1 MNPTGCAP
9 RRWVFLLAPAWPTLP
24 GMRTP
29 HTARYD
35 ADTPHDIPDGIPM
48 PVPDAAR
55 ALGISPEAVRNRL
68 SRGTL
73 RSEKVDGRVFV
84 LIDRDIAPHAERSTD
99 DTPNGVPPDT
109 SGLFEEMR
117 ARIDDLRDQLAEE
130 REARRRADTII
141 MQLTQANA
149 ALAARVPELEA
160 APPRQPPSAPETAAE
175 GAGEVAERADDE
187 GPQTGARRPWWLRW
201 FGG

>member
-9 RRWVFLLAPAWPTLP
+9 RRSVFLSAPACPTLS
-24 GMRTP
+24 GMRAP

-84 LIDRDIAPHAERSTD
+84 LIDRDMASHAERSTD

-130 REARRRADTII
+130 REARRRADAII
-141 MQLTQANA
+141 MQLSRANA
-149 ALAARVPELEA
+149 ALVERVPELEA
-160 APPRQPPSAPETAAE
+160 HQ
-175 GAGEVAERADDE
+175 DIQD
-187 GPQTGARRPWWLRW
+187 GAREPGREAGGVEDGERGTESQKASWWRRI

>member
-1 MNPTGCAP
+1 
-9 RRWVFLLAPAWPTLP
+9 
-24 GMRTP
+24 MRTP

-48 PVPDAAR
+48 PVPDAAK

-84 LIDRDIAPHAERSTD
+84 LIDRDMSRHTERPID
-99 DTPNGVPPDT
+99 DVPNDTPPGT
-109 SGLFEEMR
+109 SEQLVEEMR
-117 ARIDDLRDQLAEE
+117 ARIEDLRDQLSEE

-141 MQLTQANA
+141 MQLTQTNA
-149 ALAARVPELEA
+149 SLAARLPELEA
-160 APPRQPPSAPETAAE
+160 PQ
-175 GAGEVAERADDE
+175 GGQEVAEE
-187 GPQTGARRPWWLRW
+187 PPSGAVGSEVHSEPERPSWWRRV
-201 FGG
+201 FGFE

>member
-1 MNPTGCAP
+1 
-9 RRWVFLLAPAWPTLP
+9 
-24 GMRTP
+24 
-29 HTARYD
+29 
-35 ADTPHDIPDGIPM
+35 M
-48 PVPDAAR
+48 PVPEAAR

-84 LIDRDIAPHAERSTD
+84 LIDRDMARHTERPIT
-99 DTPNGVPPDT
+99 DTPNGVPPDAT
-109 SGLFEEMR
+109 ELVEEMR
-117 ARIDDLRDQLAEE
+117 ARIEDLRDQLAEE

-149 ALAARVPELEA
+149 ALASRLPELEA
-160 APPRQPPSAPETAAE
+160 AAQDAPDGSITVRDEDNGVSAHNGHDEAQK
-175 GAGEVAERADDE
+175 GAHEERE
-187 GPQTGARRPWWLRW
+187 ARRPWWLRI

>member
-1 MNPTGCAP
+1 MNSTGCVP
-9 RRWVFLLAPAWPTLP
+9 RRSVFLSPPACPTLP

-35 ADTPHDIPDGIPM
+35 ADIPHDIPDGIPM

-73 RSEKVDGRVFV
+73 KSEKVDGRVFV
-84 LIDRDIAPHAERSTD
+84 LIDRDMAPHTERSTD

-109 SGLFEEMR
+109 SGLVEEMR
-117 ARIDDLRDQLAEE
+117 ARIEDLRDQLAEE
-130 REARRRADTII
+130 RESRRRADTII

-149 ALAARVPELEA
+149 ALAARVPELVEA
-160 APPRQPPSAPETAAE
+160 PQNGQEDAQRPAGGSAGVESQEEPE
-175 GAGEVAERADDE
+175 
-187 GPQTGARRPWWLRW
+187 RRSWWRRV

>member
-1 MNPTGCAP
+1 
-9 RRWVFLLAPAWPTLP
+9 
-24 GMRTP
+24 
-29 HTARYD
+29 
-35 ADTPHDIPDGIPM
+35 M

-84 LIDRDIAPHAERSTD
+84 LIDRDMARHTERSTG
-99 DTPNGVPPDT
+99 DTPTDT
-109 SGLFEEMR
+109 LELVEEMR
-117 ARIDDLRDQLAEE
+117 ARIEDLRDQLSEE

-149 ALAARVPELEA
+149 SLAARLPELA
-160 APPRQPPSAPETAAE
+160 APPTEETPEETQE
-175 GAGEVAERADDE
+175 PRHVPGGVEDGE
-187 GPQTGARRPWWLRW
+187 GPQDGSERSWWRRI
-201 FGG
+201 FG

>member
-1 MNPTGCAP
+1 
-9 RRWVFLLAPAWPTLP
+9 
-24 GMRTP
+24 MRAP

-48 PVPDAAR
+48 PVPDAAK

-84 LIDRDIAPHAERSTD
+84 LIDRDMARHTERPIT
-99 DTPNGVPPDT
+99 DTPNGVPPDAL
-109 SGLFEEMR
+109 GLVEEMR
-117 ARIDDLRDQLAEE
+117 ARIDDLRDQLSEE
-130 REARRRADTII
+130 RAARRRADTII

-160 APPRQPPSAPETAAE
+160 RTDSQ
-175 GAGEVAERADDE
+175 EVAQEPPHGTGGVEDGERSGEA
-187 GPQTGARRPWWLRW
+187 QRRSWWQRL
-201 FGG
+201 FGS

>member
-1 MNPTGCAP
+1 
-9 RRWVFLLAPAWPTLP
+9 
-24 GMRTP
+24 
-29 HTARYD
+29 
-35 ADTPHDIPDGIPM
+35 M

-84 LIDRDIAPHAERSTD
+84 LIDRDMARHTERPID
-99 DTPNGVPPDT
+99 DTPNGVPPDA
-109 SGLFEEMR
+109 SGQVEEMR
-117 ARIDDLRDQLAEE
+117 ARIEDLRDQLAEE

-149 ALAARVPELEA
+149 SLASRVPELEA
-160 APPRQPPSAPETAAE
+160 PQGAQDGAQRPADTTGGVEDGEMPEKRSWWQRVF
-175 GAGEVAERADDE
+175 GA
-187 GPQTGARRPWWLRW
+187 
-201 FGG
+201 